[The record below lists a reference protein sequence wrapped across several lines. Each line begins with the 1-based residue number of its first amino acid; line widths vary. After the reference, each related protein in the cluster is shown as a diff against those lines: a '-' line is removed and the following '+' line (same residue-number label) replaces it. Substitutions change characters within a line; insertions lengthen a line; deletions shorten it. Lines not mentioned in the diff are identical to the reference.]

1 MSCSSIKKDLFEI
14 EQKLLKHE
22 LYEAIKNFDNV
33 KSFLE
38 IHVLA
43 VWDFM
48 SLLKKL
54 QLELTSVK
62 IPWVPTN
69 HPQIRYLINEI
80 VLAEETDINLKG
92 ERKSHFELYYDAMK
106 QIGANTSHID
116 FIIENLKS
124 NNSIFEI
131 IDALNLDN
139 RVKEFLSYTFR
150 LIEEGKP
157 HKIASAFTFGRE
169 DLIPS
174 MFTSLLKELEKD
186 LDTKPL
192 KDLIYYFERHIELDE
207 DEHGPMALE
216 MISELCQ
223 SDPLKWEEAR
233 MSAIEALNKR
243 HHFWDAIKE
252 SITIKTSSLTQS

>member
-1 MSCSSIKKDLFEI
+1 MDCSFIKKDLFEI
-14 EQKLLKHE
+14 EQKLLNHE
-22 LYEAIKNFDNV
+22 LYETINSLDDV
-33 KSFLE
+33 RSFLE

-69 HPQIRYLINEI
+69 HPKIRYLINEI

-106 QIGANTSHID
+106 LIGANTSHID
-116 FIIENLKS
+116 FILEHLKYS
-124 NNSIFEI
+124 KCIFET

-139 RVKEFLSYTFR
+139 RVKDFLNYTFR

-186 LDTKPL
+186 LDTEPI

-216 MISELCQ
+216 MIKELCQ

-233 MSAIEALNKR
+233 LSAREALDKR
-243 HHFWDAIKE
+243 FHFWNAIKE
-252 SITIKTSSLTQS
+252 SISVKTSSLV

>member
-1 MSCSSIKKDLFEI
+1 MDCSFIKRDLFEI
-14 EQKLLKHE
+14 EQKLLNHE
-22 LYEAIKNFDNV
+22 LYETINSLDDV
-33 KSFLE
+33 RSFLE

-69 HPQIRYLINEI
+69 HPKIRYLINEI
-80 VLAEETDINLKG
+80 VLAEETDINLQG

-106 QIGANTSHID
+106 LIGANTSHID
-116 FIIENLKS
+116 FILEHLKS
-124 NNSIFEI
+124 NKCIFET

-139 RVKEFLSYTFR
+139 RVKDFLNYTFR
-150 LIEEGKP
+150 LIEEGEP

-186 LDTKPL
+186 LDTEPI

-216 MISELCQ
+216 MIKELCQ

-233 MSAIEALNKR
+233 LSAREALDKR
-243 HHFWDAIKE
+243 FHFWNAIKE
-252 SITIKTSSLTQS
+252 SISVKTSSLV

>member
-1 MSCSSIKKDLFEI
+1 MGFYVFT
-14 EQKLLKHE
+14 Q
-22 LYEAIKNFDNV
+22 
-33 KSFLE
+33 
-38 IHVLA
+38 
-43 VWDFM
+43 
-48 SLLKKL
+48 KL

-169 DLIPS
+169 DLILAC
-174 MFTSLLKELEKD
+174 LLHY
-186 LDTKPL
+186 L
-192 KDLIYYFERHIELDE
+192 K
-207 DEHGPMALE
+207 
-216 MISELCQ
+216 S
-223 SDPLKWEEAR
+223 
-233 MSAIEALNKR
+233 
-243 HHFWDAIKE
+243 
-252 SITIKTSSLTQS
+252 

>member
-1 MSCSSIKKDLFEI
+1 MDLSRLEPLS
-14 EQKLLKHE
+14 QKLETHSVFTNLNTLDE
-22 LYEAIKNFDNV
+22 LRVFMEH
-33 KSFLE
+33 
-38 IHVLA
+38 HVFA

-69 HPQIRYLINEI
+69 HPKIRYLINEI
-80 VLAEETDINLKG
+80 VLAEETDINLQG

-106 QIGANTSHID
+106 LIGANTSHID
-116 FIIENLKS
+116 FILEHLKS
-124 NNSIFEI
+124 NKCIFET

-139 RVKEFLSYTFR
+139 RVKDFLNYTFR

-186 LDTKPL
+186 LDTEPI

-216 MISELCQ
+216 MIKELCQ

-233 MSAIEALNKR
+233 LSAREALDKR
-243 HHFWDAIKE
+243 FHFWNAIKE
-252 SITIKTSSLTQS
+252 SISVKTSSLV

>member
-1 MSCSSIKKDLFEI
+1 MNCSSIKKDLFEI
-14 EQKLLKHE
+14 EQKLSNHE
-22 LYEAIKNFDNV
+22 LYETIKNFDDV

-54 QLELTSVK
+54 QLDLTSVK

-80 VLAEETDINLKG
+80 VLAEETDINLRG

-116 FIIENLKS
+116 FIIESLKS
-124 NNSIFEI
+124 EKCIFKI
-131 IDALNLDN
+131 IDTLNLDI
-139 RVKEFLSYTFR
+139 RVKDFLSYTFS
-150 LIEEGKP
+150 LIDEGKP

-174 MFTSLLKELEKD
+174 MFTSLLKKLEKD
-186 LDTKPL
+186 LDTEPL
-192 KDLIYYFERHIELDE
+192 RDLIYYFERHIELDE

-216 MISELCQ
+216 MIKELCQ
-223 SDPLKWEEAR
+223 CDPKKWEEAKL
-233 MSAIEALNKR
+233 SAIEALDKR
-243 HHFWDAIKE
+243 FHFWNAIKE
-252 SITIKTSSLTQS
+252 SISAKTSNLVNI

>member
-1 MSCSSIKKDLFEI
+1 MDCSFIKRDLFEI
-14 EQKLLKHE
+14 EQKLLNHE
-22 LYEAIKNFDNV
+22 LYETINSLDDV
-33 KSFLE
+33 RSFLE

-69 HPQIRYLINEI
+69 HPKIRYLINEI

-106 QIGANTSHID
+106 LIGANTSHID
-116 FIIENLKS
+116 FILEHLKS
-124 NNSIFEI
+124 NKCIFETI
-131 IDALNLDN
+131 YALNLDN
-139 RVKEFLSYTFR
+139 RVKDFLNYTFR

-186 LDTKPL
+186 LDTEPI

-216 MISELCQ
+216 MIKELCQ

-233 MSAIEALNKR
+233 LSAREALDKR
-243 HHFWDAIKE
+243 FHFWNAIKE
-252 SITIKTSSLTQS
+252 SISVKTSSLV

>member
-1 MSCSSIKKDLFEI
+1 MDCSFIKRDLFEI
-14 EQKLLKHE
+14 EQKLLNHE
-22 LYEAIKNFDNV
+22 LYETINSLDDV
-33 KSFLE
+33 RSFLE

-69 HPQIRYLINEI
+69 HPKIRYLINEI

-106 QIGANTSHID
+106 LIGANTSHID
-116 FIIENLKS
+116 FILEHLKYS
-124 NNSIFEI
+124 KCIFET

-139 RVKEFLSYTFR
+139 RVKDFLNYTFR

-186 LDTKPL
+186 LDTEPI

-216 MISELCQ
+216 MIKELCQ

-233 MSAIEALNKR
+233 LSAREALDKR
-243 HHFWDAIKE
+243 FHFWNAIKE
-252 SITIKTSSLTQS
+252 SISVKTSSLV

>member
-1 MSCSSIKKDLFEI
+1 MDCSFLKRDLFEI
-14 EQKLLKHE
+14 EQKLLNHE
-22 LYEAIKNFDNV
+22 LYETINSLDDV
-33 KSFLE
+33 RSFLE

-69 HPQIRYLINEI
+69 HPKIRYLINEI

-106 QIGANTSHID
+106 LIGANTSHID
-116 FIIENLKS
+116 FILEHLKYS
-124 NNSIFEI
+124 KCIFET

-139 RVKEFLSYTFR
+139 RVKDFLNYTFR

-186 LDTKPL
+186 LDTEPI

-216 MISELCQ
+216 IIKELCILIIG
-223 SDPLKWEEAR
+223 D
-233 MSAIEALNKR
+233 
-243 HHFWDAIKE
+243 
-252 SITIKTSSLTQS
+252 

>member
-1 MSCSSIKKDLFEI
+1 MDCSFIKKDLFEI
-14 EQKLLKHE
+14 EQKLLNHE
-22 LYEAIKNFDNV
+22 LYETINSLDDV
-33 KSFLE
+33 RIFLE

-69 HPQIRYLINEI
+69 HPKIRYLINEI

-106 QIGANTSHID
+106 LIGANTSHID
-116 FIIENLKS
+116 FILEHLKYS
-124 NNSIFEI
+124 KCIFET

-139 RVKEFLSYTFR
+139 RVKDFLYFTFR

-186 LDTKPL
+186 LDTEPI
-192 KDLIYYFERHIELDE
+192 KDMIYYFERHIELDE

-216 MISELCQ
+216 MIKELCQ

-233 MSAIEALNKR
+233 LSAREALDKR
-243 HHFWDAIKE
+243 FHFWNAIKE
-252 SITIKTSSLTQS
+252 SISVKTSSLV

>member
-1 MSCSSIKKDLFEI
+1 MNCSSIKRDLFEI
-14 EQKLLKHE
+14 EQKLLNHK
-22 LYEAIKNFDNV
+22 LYETIKSLSDV
-33 KSFLE
+33 KCFLE

-106 QIGANTSHID
+106 LIGADTSHID
-116 FIIENLKS
+116 FILEHLKS
-124 NNSIFEI
+124 NKCIFET

-139 RVKEFLSYTFR
+139 RVKEFLNYTFR

-186 LDTKPL
+186 LDTEP
-192 KDLIYYFERHIELDE
+192 LIYYFERHIELDE

-216 MISELCQ
+216 MINELCQ

-233 MSAIEALNKR
+233 LSAREALDKR
-243 HHFWDAIKE
+243 FHFWNAIKE
-252 SITIKTSSLTQS
+252 SISVKTSSLV

>member
-1 MSCSSIKKDLFEI
+1 MDCSFIKRDLFEI
-14 EQKLLKHE
+14 EQKLLNHE
-22 LYEAIKNFDNV
+22 LYETINSLDDV
-33 KSFLE
+33 RSFLE

-69 HPQIRYLINEI
+69 HPKIRYLINEI

-106 QIGANTSHID
+106 LIGANTSHID
-116 FIIENLKS
+116 FILEHLKYS
-124 NNSIFEI
+124 KCIFET

-139 RVKEFLSYTFR
+139 RVKDFLYFTFR

-186 LDTKPL
+186 LDTEPI
-192 KDLIYYFERHIELDE
+192 KDMIYYFERHIELDE

-216 MISELCQ
+216 MIKELCQ

-233 MSAIEALNKR
+233 LSAREALDKR
-243 HHFWDAIKE
+243 FHFWNAIKE
-252 SITIKTSSLTQS
+252 SISVKTSSLV

>member
-1 MSCSSIKKDLFEI
+1 MDCSFIKRDLFEI
-14 EQKLLKHE
+14 EQKLLNHE
-22 LYEAIKNFDNV
+22 LYETINSLDDV
-33 KSFLE
+33 RSFLE

-69 HPQIRYLINEI
+69 HPKIRYLINEI

-106 QIGANTSHID
+106 LIGANTSHID
-116 FIIENLKS
+116 FILEHLKS
-124 NNSIFEI
+124 NKCIFET

-139 RVKEFLSYTFR
+139 RVKDFLNYTFR

-186 LDTKPL
+186 LDTEPI

-216 MISELCQ
+216 MIKELCQ

-233 MSAIEALNKR
+233 LSAREALDKR
-243 HHFWDAIKE
+243 FHFWNAIKE
-252 SITIKTSSLTQS
+252 SISVKTSSLV

>member
-1 MSCSSIKKDLFEI
+1 MNCSSIKRDLFEI
-14 EQKLLKHE
+14 EQKLLNHK
-22 LYEAIKNFDNV
+22 LYETIKSPCGV

-106 QIGANTSHID
+106 LIGADTSHID
-116 FIIENLKS
+116 FILENLKS
-124 NNSIFEI
+124 KKCIFET

-139 RVKEFLSYTFR
+139 RVKDFLNYTFR

-169 DLIPS
+169 NLIPS
-174 MFTSLLKELEKD
+174 MFTSLLKKLEKD
-186 LDTKPL
+186 LDPKPL

-216 MISELCQ
+216 MIKELCK

-233 MSAIEALNKR
+233 LSAREALDKR
-243 HHFWDAIKE
+243 FHFWNAIKE
-252 SITIKTSSLTQS
+252 SISNKTSSLV

>member
-1 MSCSSIKKDLFEI
+1 MDCSFIKKDLFEI
-14 EQKLLKHE
+14 EQKLLNHE
-22 LYEAIKNFDNV
+22 LYETINSLDDV
-33 KSFLE
+33 RSFLE

-69 HPQIRYLINEI
+69 HPKIRYLINEI
-80 VLAEETDINLKG
+80 VLAEETDINLQG

-106 QIGANTSHID
+106 LIGANTSHID
-116 FIIENLKS
+116 FILEHLKS
-124 NNSIFEI
+124 SKCIFET

-139 RVKEFLSYTFR
+139 RVKDFLNYTFR

-186 LDTKPL
+186 LDTEPI
-192 KDLIYYFERHIELDE
+192 KDMIYYFERHIELDE

-216 MISELCQ
+216 MIKELCQ

-233 MSAIEALNKR
+233 LSAREALDKR
-243 HHFWDAIKE
+243 FHFWNAIKE
-252 SITIKTSSLTQS
+252 SISVKTSSLV

>member
-1 MSCSSIKKDLFEI
+1 MDCSFIKRDLFEI
-14 EQKLLKHE
+14 EQKLLNHE
-22 LYEAIKNFDNV
+22 LYETINSLDDV
-33 KSFLE
+33 RIFLE

-69 HPQIRYLINEI
+69 HPKIRYLINEI

-106 QIGANTSHID
+106 LIGANTSHID
-116 FIIENLKS
+116 FILEHLKYS
-124 NNSIFEI
+124 KCIFET

-139 RVKEFLSYTFR
+139 RVKDFLNYTFR

-186 LDTKPL
+186 LDTEPI
-192 KDLIYYFERHIELDE
+192 KDMIYYFERHIELDE

-216 MISELCQ
+216 MIKELCQ

-233 MSAIEALNKR
+233 LSAREALDKR
-243 HHFWDAIKE
+243 FHFWNAIKE
-252 SITIKTSSLTQS
+252 SISVKTSSLV